1 MFELLDERR
10 GLRGVQRLGD
20 DADLL
25 ALLDVGLRLPKIEP
39 LMPFLGSAAARGR
52 RLSRATARAP
62 SGNV

>member
-25 ALLDVGLRLPKIEP
+25 ALVDVGLRLPKNEP
-39 LMPFLGSAAARGR
+39 FMPFPGSAAAG
-52 RLSRATARAP
+52 
-62 SGNV
+62 G